1 MSLNKLSND
10 TIKPYLSLGC
20 DKVNCNELKVNGTP
34 YVPYVPPV
42 IPVIQSG
49 TYIPTTLDLG
59 VTVIS
64 AVTKN
69 FKYTYVNGL
78 CTIYAQL
85 GFDTGSNQIGSA
97 LVLFFSIPT
106 GMNITSTINNQGYI
120 STDGS
125 TVAIKKPIYLTKS
138 PSILPSGQTNVVE
151 TLFQTSDQTVAYID
165 GVVNISLTVSFQAT
179 VS

>member
-10 TIKPYLSLGC
+10 TIKSYLSLGC
-20 DKVNCNELKVNGTP
+20 DKVNCNELKVNGIP
-34 YVPYVPPV
+34 YSPPV
-42 IPVIQSG
+42 LPVILSG
-49 TYIPTTLDLG
+49 SYTPTVFDLG
-59 VTVIS
+59 VSVVS
-64 AVTKN
+64 AITKN

-78 CTIYAQL
+78 CTIYAQINC
-85 GFDTGSNQIGSA
+85 DTGSNQIGSS

-125 TVAIKKPIYLTKS
+125 TVAIKKPIYLTKN

-151 TLFQTSDQTVAYID
+151 TLFQTSDQTVAYIE